1 MPKRV
6 PPLNAMQVERIRPGQ
21 ELIDGAVPGL
31 RVTGTAAGPSWGLSV
46 RVRGRRPTIMV
57 GVGIGLAEARRR
69 AARLR
74 QEIADG
80 RDPAEERATAKQ
92 RQRDALEGLGTLRG
106 VVNAYFEHRSELRS
120 AAT

>member
-6 PPLNAMQVERIRPGQ
+6 PPLNPMQVERIRPGE

-46 RVRGRRPTIMV
+46 RVKGRRPTIQV

-69 AARLR
+69 AKRLR

-80 RDPAEERATAKQ
+80 RDPAEERAAAKQ
-92 RQRDALEGLGTLRG
+92 RQKDAVNGLGTLRG
-106 VVNAYFEHRSELRS
+106 VTARLF
-120 AAT
+120 